1 MPDTG
6 SNSCRKSADPSKIQ
20 CCNIYISLSLSFV
33 VSLKY
38 MGNKSTMQVQQSI
51 NFHSCIFL
59 CIYKYIHI
67 LCIYIC
73 LLHIYIYMYVY
84 YIYIYIHTKCYIYI
98 HIMSIY
104 PSDPIRSQLT
114 AHRTLL
120 TLIAPSD
127 FDRNQRFNGDQL
139 HKLRKFCLEGRR
151 SSHGDLSGL
160 GKKPAL
166 NGLSRVNMG

>member
-1 MPDTG
+1 
-6 SNSCRKSADPSKIQ
+6 
-20 CCNIYISLSLSFV
+20 
-33 VSLKY
+33 
-38 MGNKSTMQVQQSI
+38 
-51 NFHSCIFL
+51 
-59 CIYKYIHI
+59 
-67 LCIYIC
+67 
-73 LLHIYIYMYVY
+73 
-84 YIYIYIHTKCYIYI
+84 
-98 HIMSIY
+98 MSIY
-104 PSDPIRSQLT
+104 PSYPIRSQLT

-160 GKKPAL
+160 GKNPAF

>member
-1 MPDTG
+1 
-6 SNSCRKSADPSKIQ
+6 
-20 CCNIYISLSLSFV
+20 
-33 VSLKY
+33 
-38 MGNKSTMQVQQSI
+38 
-51 NFHSCIFL
+51 
-59 CIYKYIHI
+59 
-67 LCIYIC
+67 
-73 LLHIYIYMYVY
+73 
-84 YIYIYIHTKCYIYI
+84 
-98 HIMSIY
+98 MSIY

>member
-1 MPDTG
+1 
-6 SNSCRKSADPSKIQ
+6 
-20 CCNIYISLSLSFV
+20 
-33 VSLKY
+33 

-67 LCIYIC
+67 LCIYIYMSITHIYIC
-73 LLHIYIYMYVY
+73 LLHIYIYVY
-84 YIYIYIHTKCYIYI
+84 YTHIYIYTYKMLYIYI

-104 PSDPIRSQLT
+104 PSYPIRSQLT

-160 GKKPAL
+160 GKKPAF